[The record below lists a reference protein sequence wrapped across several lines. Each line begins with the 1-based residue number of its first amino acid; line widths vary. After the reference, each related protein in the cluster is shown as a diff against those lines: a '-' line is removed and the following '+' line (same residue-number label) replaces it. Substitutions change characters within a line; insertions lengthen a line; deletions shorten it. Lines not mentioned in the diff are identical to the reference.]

1 MPYSTWRDD
10 SRDGRQQAP
19 SLYSVASGAVDPS
32 ALATRSR
39 GLAEEGHS
47 SKTSEPG
54 NTQLKG
60 DSVALTAF
68 QIGVDSEQ

>member
-10 SRDGRQQAP
+10 SRDGWRQAQ
-19 SLYSVASGAVDPS
+19 SLYLVASGAVDPS
-32 ALATRSR
+32 VLATWSP

-54 NTQLKG
+54 NTQLRG
-60 DSVALTAF
+60 CSVALTAF
-68 QIGVDSEQ
+68 